1 MMNRQ
6 ALKRFAACAVV
17 ALAAGQ
23 AMAKNPEKQQGEPKV
38 ELRGVK
44 FWQHNGNRKTR
55 VHVDDATTPSR
66 TFQLK

>member
-1 MMNRQ
+1 MHNKGFKMI
-6 ALKRFAACAVV
+6 AACAVV